1 MHVYHAVY
9 FFLQQNAMLF
19 CRDSEWTRVWF
30 IFSVIIIILFYQ
42 YCAASIITMSLKKTF
57 VWTICN
63 ILFHITICGFV
74 DGLGLETEGL
84 SLGLGLASAG
94 VG

>member
-1 MHVYHAVY
+1 MNSSLVHFFSYHHY
-9 FFLQQNAMLF
+9 FIL
-19 CRDSEWTRVWF
+19 
-30 IFSVIIIILFYQ
+30 SVLRGQ
-42 YCAASIITMSLKKTF
+42 YYYYEPKENVCLNY
-57 VWTICN
+57 ICN